1 MDSRGQ
7 NASIAA
13 SKGVR
18 SLYSAF
24 KRSAVQP
31 GEGQMG
37 NVGYA
42 LGKSDGGEY
51 QVGLSIRKAHDNYQF
66 IAMTDYF

>member
-1 MDSRGQ
+1 VI
-7 NASIAA
+7 IAA

-31 GEGQMG
+31 GYEHP
-37 NVGYA
+37 A
-42 LGKSDGGEY
+42 
-51 QVGLSIRKAHDNYQF
+51 
-66 IAMTDYF
+66 

>member
-7 NASIAA
+7 DVKVTA

-24 KRSAVQP
+24 KRLAVQP

-42 LGKSDGGEY
+42 LGKLDGG
-51 QVGLSIRKAHDNYQF
+51 QRGQNNIVRGKP
-66 IAMTDYF
+66 

>member
-7 NASIAA
+7 DVNIAV

-24 KRSAVQP
+24 KRSALQP

-42 LGKSDGGEY
+42 LGKLDGG
-51 QVGLSIRKAHDNYQF
+51 QRGQNNIVGGNP
-66 IAMTDYF
+66 